1 MEANFGAIL
10 PLLTRYGVK
19 FIVIGGGAA
28 IAHGSARLTSD
39 VDVVYSRD
47 PDNVRNLVAAL
58 KDYEPYLRGAPPGLP
73 FHWDEPTIKSGL
85 NFTLRTTLGDLDLL
99 GEVTGGGS
107 YEALL
112 PYTEEMTAF
121 GIQCRFVTLERLIQ
135 LKRAAGRPKDFD
147 ALAELQALLEE
158 RLRRQN

>member
-1 MEANFGAIL
+1 MEANFAAIL

-19 FIVIGGGAA
+19 FIVIGRAA

-73 FHWDEPTIKSGL
+73 FHWAEPTIKSGL
-85 NFTLRTTLGDLDLL
+85 NYRLGRESILIFNRTASGEARPLRVIRGPNTA
-99 GEVTGGGS
+99 GGI
-107 YEALL
+107 L
-112 PYTEEMTAF
+112 
-121 GIQCRFVTLERLIQ
+121 
-135 LKRAAGRPKDFD
+135 AAD
-147 ALAELQALLEE
+147 
-158 RLRRQN
+158 